1 MNIFYLNSFSV
12 GSLIGVIFFFLMSFF
27 FLSVKNRSKATF
39 HIGMAFVIM
48 GIFNAGYFISA
59 SVYHPAAAYHRWLTV
74 LTILLSQTH
83 YTMFFF
89 MFPEE
94 KYKRA
99 SRIFIITFYIE
110 SIVATIAFCVITS
123 KSNIIYHYL
132 GHYYDFNAEG
142 ISKIISYIIIMNILL
157 VVLFALFRAILI
169 KGRGKWA
176 LVLFAVSFLIATI
189 PPALLNTLSRDG
201 AVSRDVFQNSWVL
214 FNVMGFFL
222 ISMIY
227 INNTKDRI
235 SFIGKLIGVSLV
247 TLLVMLQFFS
257 YSSIQEKEK
266 DFDQIY
272 RNKVALSLL
281 DGGSKSD
288 VKFILSYNPE
298 TKKFE
303 TLSGSSDVDNK
314 RIEQEYINTIT
325 LERFINLGPEK
336 IINALKADSLK
347 KPVYISG
354 YFKSIESYLESN
366 SHLIDDSNLRT
377 HVISYVEELNKN
389 IFLSYNKIRQIPD
402 NNFRKGLELYLT
414 KTDKK
419 FINFKE
425 ILLQHLEKSKQEDA
439 ELKFEI
445 IRYLTPMHPAG
456 TRVYRTSQDGVNH
469 YIAYMQLDPSG
480 ERIFETAYDYRD
492 YRSFM
497 HPSVLKIILLLIV
510 FIVVIRFGFQF
521 IFSGI
526 LVAPLKEL
534 SNGVRE
540 VNRGNFE
547 IVIPTK
553 VEDEIGYVTRSFNNM
568 VLSLKKMINT
578 VSQNSTEVRMISTDL
593 HESSAKMSDVAR
605 ELTAIVEQTAAA
617 YEEMSSSFESN
628 LTKIKDQI
636 GSLDYLKNDIVKI
649 NTNSDE
655 LSKKIMKLT
664 ESINDAV
671 RKVEKGEE
679 TMKRTVSTIQ
689 DMAQYLKDIEETIN
703 SINEVADKINLLALN
718 AAIEAARAGDAG
730 RGFSV
735 VADEINKLA
744 DLTAELVKGIQN
756 TIGAHMGRMTQEL
769 SMISSTSDIFSEVRT
784 QILETKDVLSGTI
797 DFTTNLIGMNT
808 DIQKEINSLSDTSN
822 NIYSFSLEQKNVID
836 ELTIAINSIS
846 SISQTTLENADM
858 VKGYSSIIDMSA
870 KDLSRNIDSFK
881 KLDEEDTGDNH

>member
-1 MNIFYLNSFSV
+1 MNIFYLNSFSI
-12 GSLIGVIFFFLMSFF
+12 GSLIGMIFFFLMAYF
-27 FLSVKNRSKATF
+27 FLSVKNKSKASF
-39 HIGMAFVIM
+39 HMGMAFLIM
-48 GIFNAGYFISA
+48 GLFNVGYFISA
-59 SVYHPAAAYHRWLTV
+59 SFYHPAAAFHRWLTV
-74 LTILLSQTH
+74 LTILLSETH
-83 YTMFFF
+83 YVMFLFN
-89 MFPEE
+89 FPEE
-94 KYKRA
+94 KFKRTA
-99 SRIFIITFYIE
+99 KIFLITFYTVAIAATASF
-110 SIVATIAFCVITS
+110 SIIS
-123 KSNIIYHYL
+123 LKSNIVYQYL

-142 ISKIISYIIIMNILL
+142 ISKIISFVIIAIIIITIIL
-157 VVLFALFRAILI
+157 AIIRAITA
-169 KGRGKWA
+169 KGREKKV
-176 LVLFAVSFLIATI
+176 LLLFAVSFLFATI
-189 PPALLNTLSRDG
+189 VPALLNTLSRDG
-201 AVSRDVFQNSWVL
+201 SVSRDVFQNSWVF
-214 FNVMGFFL
+214 FNVLGFFL

-227 INNTKDRI
+227 INNTKEKI

-257 YSSIQEKEK
+257 YSSIQEKEQ

-281 DGGSKSD
+281 EGGSKSD
-288 VKFILSYNPE
+288 VKFIISYNPE
-298 TKKFE
+298 TRNFE
-303 TLSGSSDVDNK
+303 TLSGNGDVDNK
-314 RIEQEYINTIT
+314 KYEQEYINTIT
-325 LERFINLGPEK
+325 LERLINLGPDK
-336 IINALKADSLK
+336 IINALKAESFK

-354 YFKSIESYLESN
+354 YFKAIASYLESN
-366 SHLIDDSNLRT
+366 SHLIDENNLRT
-377 HVISYVEELNKN
+377 SVISFVEEFNKT
-389 IFLSYNKIRQIPD
+389 IFLNYNKIRQIPD

-414 KTDKK
+414 KTDIK
-419 FINFKE
+419 FIHFKE
-425 ILLQHLEKSKQEDA
+425 ILLQHLEKSKLEEAD
-439 ELKFEI
+439 LKSEI
-445 IRYLTPMHPAG
+445 IKYLTPMHPAG
-456 TRVYRTSQDGVNH
+456 TRVYRTSQDGINH

-480 ERIFETAYDYRD
+480 DRIYETVYSYTDYRA
-492 YRSFM
+492 FM
-497 HPSVLKIILLLIV
+497 HPAVLKIVLLLIV

-628 LTKIKDQI
+628 LSKIKDQI
-636 GSLDYLKNDIVKI
+636 GTLDYLKNDIVKI

-784 QILETKDVLSGTI
+784 QILETKEVLSGTI

-836 ELTIAINSIS
+836 ELTIAINSIN
-846 SISQTTLENADM
+846 SISQTALENADM

-881 KLDEEDTGDNH
+881 KLDEEDMDEKH